1 MDMGTYGYSLGST
14 LSTLLYVV
22 VKVLIIVLAVVV
34 VLGVIV
40 WIRDNLFK
48 NDSSK
53 IVQTIK
59 SDPLLKAVSVITLSV
74 VGLVVLFAVM
84 NTMMSPGSNTGGF
97 QGNMNASYNPVMGI
111 QGILIMLIRV
121 LMFILVI
128 SLALAAFMYVK
139 GLYENGKLNIFSTT
153 SVPSNN
159 TVNECNNGNNTI
171 VTEPE
176 NTNINDPNYNQIL

>member
-53 IVQTIK
+53 MIQTIK
-59 SDPLLKAVSVITLSV
+59 SDPLLKAVSVITLAV

-84 NTMMSPGSNTGGF
+84 NGIMNPGRF
-97 QGNMNASYNPVMGI
+97 QGNMSTSFNPLMSI
-111 QGILIMLIRV
+111 EGILVMLIRV
-121 LMFILVI
+121 LMFVLVI

-139 GLYENGKLNIFSTT
+139 SLYENGKLNMFITT

-159 TVNECNNGNNTI
+159 AVKEDNNLNNI
-171 VTEPE
+171 VTDPE
-176 NTNINDPNYNQIL
+176 NTNTNI

>member
-1 MDMGTYGYSLGST
+1 MDMGAYGYSLGTT

-53 IVQTIK
+53 MIQTIK
-59 SDPLLKAVSVITLSV
+59 SDPLLKAVSVITLAV
-74 VGLVVLFAVM
+74 VGLVVLFAVLNSIM
-84 NTMMSPGSNTGGF
+84 NPVRY
-97 QGNMNASYNPVMGI
+97 QGNMNASFNPLMSI
-111 QGILIMLIRV
+111 EGILILLIRV
-121 LMFILVI
+121 LMFVLVT

-139 GLYENGKLNIFSTT
+139 CLYENGKLNMFTT

-159 TVNECNNGNNTI
+159 AVNECTNENNNIVAEPVNTD
-171 VTEPE
+171 
-176 NTNINDPNYNQIL
+176 NQNYN